1 MDTQEDEV
9 LSNDGL
15 TLEVFKRAR
24 ELPRF
29 SRTLEELNI
38 HFCNFVKLS
47 NASKC
52 EVCGAKTIL
61 KCTICGKILCI
72 MKRQTWNGAKCLF
85 AYHIINFYGL
95 TQGDYRTVHGK
106 NVEK

>member
-24 ELPRF
+24 ELPCF
-29 SRTLEELNI
+29 CMTLEELNI
-38 HFCNFVKLS
+38 HFCNFVKLN

-52 EVCGAKTIL
+52 EVCGAKTIW
-61 KCTICGKILCI
+61 KCTICGKNMCI
-72 MKRQTWNGAKCLF
+72 MKQQTWNGAKCLF
-85 AYHIINFYGL
+85 AYHSINFYGL
-95 TQGDYRTVHGK
+95 AVITEEYMVRM
-106 NVEK
+106 